1 MASPSLTGDRMADP
15 TLTCHEPRQSPLV
28 NGVRIDPVSPNG
40 LLTFFDACLGCN
52 QAHVAHFLAADP
64 TVMARRDPRYRRL
77 LNQGELNLPDGM
89 GVVWATRLFGF
100 VSHRVSGT
108 EGLHLVARWGL
119 DRGLSHYLFGG
130 TQQALAA
137 CGEALK
143 AAHPGIRIVGAES
156 PPFRPITP
164 HEMAEAASRIRDA
177 GADVVWV
184 GLGTPKQD
192 LVAERLRRLGAAPV
206 IASVGAAFDFIAGTK
221 PRAPRWMRR
230 SGLEWLH
237 RLASEPGR
245 LWKRYLLGNPAFA
258 AGVLTDFVT
267 WSVGRR
273 LTSSDGRLEP
283 RLARPSLR
291 DPS

>member
-1 MASPSLTGDRMADP
+1 MAAPSLTGHRMAGP
-15 TLTCHEPRQSPLV
+15 ALTCHEPRQSPLV
-28 NGVRIDPVSPNG
+28 NGVRIDPVFPEG
-40 LLTFFDACLGCN
+40 LPSFFDACLRCGR
-52 QAHVAHFLAADP
+52 AHVAHFLAADP
-64 TVMARRDPRYRRL
+64 TVRARRDPRYRQL
-77 LNQGELNLPDGM
+77 LNQGDLNLPDGM

-119 DRGLSHYLFGG
+119 NRSLSHYLFGG
-130 TQQALAA
+130 SPRALTA
-137 CGEALK
+137 CREALE
-143 AAHPGIRIVGAES
+143 AAHPGIRIAGAES

-164 HEMAEAASRIRDA
+164 HEMAQAASRIRGA

-221 PRAPRWMRR
+221 PRAPRWMQR

-245 LWKRYLLGNPAFA
+245 LWERYLVGNPVFA
-258 AGVLTDFVT
+258 AGVLTDFMAS
-267 WSVGRR
+267 SVARR
-273 LTSSDGRLEP
+273 LASGETVSR
-283 RLARPSLR
+283 A
-291 DPS
+291 